1 MLLACSFG
9 FYGLVGEKSVNAKN
23 LMNGQK
29 LFSVSLKCPFCG
41 RGQNGTCGIS
51 AFSLLQGLEE
61 GRMLWPLG
69 LSTFQC
75 KVSCSSCFFC
85 FIRAD

>member
-9 FYGLVGEKSVNAKN
+9 FYGLVGEKLVNAKN

-29 LFSVSLKCPFCG
+29 LFFVSLKCSSCG
-41 RGQNGTCGIS
+41 RGQNGTGGIS

-69 LSTFQC
+69 LSNSQC

-85 FIRAD
+85 IIRSE